1 MAPALIKFRDSMGI
15 RVDSKLYISGL
26 ALILKGSLS
35 FSEAIIT
42 STTGL
47 NGLSSGCEGVMYLWG
62 CI

>member
-1 MAPALIKFRDSMGI
+1 MGI
-15 RVDSKLYISGL
+15 RVDSRLYISGL

-47 NGLSSGCEGVMYLWG
+47 NGLSSGCEGLMYLWG